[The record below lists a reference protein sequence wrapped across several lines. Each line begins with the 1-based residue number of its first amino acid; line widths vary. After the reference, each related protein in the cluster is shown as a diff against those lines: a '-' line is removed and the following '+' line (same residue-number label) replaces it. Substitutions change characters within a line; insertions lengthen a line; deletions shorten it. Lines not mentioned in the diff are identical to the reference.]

1 MSVVSVKVGGR
12 RGKELIAPIVMNG
25 TYTAIR
31 RVQEARRKEIL
42 QVRQGY
48 GGPVGLAGRTLEV
61 LARLESTGF
70 IFEHKTPRINYTKKI
85 SANFQFTI
93 YDV

>member
-1 MSVVSVKVGGR
+1 MSVVSEKVGGR

-42 QVRQGY
+42 QVRQGQDA
-48 GGPVGLAGRTLEV
+48 PVGIERQK
-61 LARLESTGF
+61 LESLAT
-70 IFEHKTPRINYTKKI
+70 EEINCSI
-85 SANFQFTI
+85 SGLIARAPSCCANAMPI
-93 YDV
+93 VP